1 MKAPIKE
8 YDEVKIMN
16 MKSTVVA
23 ASLLSMLSF
32 GAFAATSVNA
42 EQAQN
47 LQPMGTVSVSQIGS
61 APMDMH
67 QMLNEKAEAKGA
79 SSYRIVEARSGDAW
93 HATAELYK

>member
-1 MKAPIKE
+1 MSTQIKE

>member
-1 MKAPIKE
+1 
-8 YDEVKIMN
+8 MN

-32 GAFAATSVNA
+32 GAFAATSINS
-42 EQAQN
+42 EQAQG
-47 LQPMGTVSVSQIGS
+47 LQPMGSISVSQVGS

-79 SSYRIVEARSGDAW
+79 SSYRITEARSGDQW

>member
-1 MKAPIKE
+1 MRTQIKE

-67 QMLNEKAEAKGA
+67 QMLNEKAEAKGS